1 MSNNI
6 SLQKNKTGKRKLQS
20 TSSKKRSERKK
31 TPRKIK
37 KKRRCRRMR
46 APWQLLGCAPPSPPP
61 SGKKQSVMREWE
73 KETGWGGGDGMTAG
87 WMVGDGWNN
96 GILARVPVCVSVCD
110 ILWLCVCV
118 WVGGRSDATQL
129 DFAGS
134 ESSAASDL
142 WPACCAWFNS
152 FTMTTWDKKYK
163 YLDAN
168 QRVCVCLTYMTWKD
182 MSEWNESPKKKE
194 KEKKDSI

>member
-20 TSSKKRSERKK
+20 TSSKKRSEREK

-118 WVGGRSDATQL
+118 CEWGGGLMPRSWILQGPSLQQHLTFDLPAVL
-129 DFAGS
+129 GS
-134 ESSAASDL
+134 THL
-142 WPACCAWFNS
+142 QWPLEIKNINILMLTKEC
-152 FTMTTWDKKYK
+152 
-163 YLDAN
+163 
-168 QRVCVCLTYMTWKD
+168 VCV
-182 MSEWNESPKKKE
+182 
-194 KEKKDSI
+194 